1 MGKGHRHMSQ
11 PQQHRAASDHHTD
24 LPMSFTR
31 LSDTGHD
38 HDPEIGAVMAR
49 MGAGEQGEG
58 TKRVEGSDGER
69 ETKSDTEKGNET
81 EVEEAD
87 AEKDGMDTS
96 GDDDDC
102 RRPQEGSGQ
111 GEARG
116 QKRRGF
122 AQTLRRVIMGENH
135 TGRCSKGIGTEESAV
150 EIEPPPDGG
159 WRAWVAV
166 ASTHLIV
173 MNTWGMVSSFG
184 VFQAHY
190 TVSLSRPPSDIS
202 WIGSVQIFLLFFV
215 GALAGRLTDAGY
227 FRPVFL
233 LGAALQIGATFAAS
247 AATRYWH
254 VLLSQGIALG
264 LANGLLF
271 CPCMAT
277 LTTYFDRRRSLAIG
291 MAACGGAT
299 GGLVFP
305 SIVRQLLPRQGMPAA
320 MRALGY
326 VQLAA
331 FVVALLGLK
340 RRVPPRRSGPWVEWT
355 AFTEAEYA
363 LFVAAGFSLFTGL
376 YFAFYYIASFSRDV
390 IGISYT
396 ESLNLLLVLNGV
408 GYPGR
413 LVPNHLADKAGPLTM
428 LVPVLGMAG
437 VCLFVWM
444 AVTSTAGMY
453 VWCVFYGLFAGG
465 VQSLFP
471 AGLSSLTADPRKAGV
486 RMGMAFTIVSF
497 ATLAGPPIAGAII
510 SAQGGN
516 YHGAEGFAGACL
528 LLSTGLMAAARM
540 AKARRIV
547 RETGIGG
554 RGWKVK
560 V

>member
-1 MGKGHRHMSQ
+1 MARANHRTGPTTS
-11 PQQHRAASDHHTD
+11 
-24 LPMSFTR
+24 LPAPSAG
-31 LSDTGHD
+31 DD
-38 HDPEIGAVMAR
+38 ACDPEIGLVRASVSS
-49 MGAGEQGEG
+49 GGEDGRIRSG
-58 TKRVEGSDGER
+58 GVRLGER
-69 ETKSDTEKGNET
+69 EPKSDSEKETET
-81 EVEEAD
+81 EVEMEA
-87 AEKDGMDTS
+87 EVENKGLDTS
-96 GDDDDC
+96 GGDDDD
-102 RRPQEGSGQ
+102 RREPKESSGESP
-111 GEARG
+111 GEAQARG
-116 QKRRGF
+116 GRRDF
-122 AQTLRRVIMGENH
+122 LRVLKRVIMGESH
-135 TGRCSKGIGTEESAV
+135 TGCLKGTGAEEMNLEV
-150 EIEPPPDGG
+150 EPPPDGG
-159 WRAWVAV
+159 WRAWLAV

-202 WIGSVQIFLLFFV
+202 WIGSVQIFLLFFI

-247 AATRYWH
+247 AATQYWH

-277 LTTYFDRRRSLAIG
+277 LTTYFDRRRALAIG

-305 SIVRQLLPRQGMPAA
+305 SIVRQMLPRQGMPAA

-331 FVVALLGLK
+331 FVVALVGLK
-340 RRVPPRRSGPWVEWT
+340 RRVPPRRSGPWVEWR

-363 LFVAAGFSLFTGL
+363 LFVAGGFSLFTGL
-376 YFAFYYIASFSRDV
+376 YFGFYYIASFSRDV

-413 LVPNHLADKAGPLTM
+413 LVPNHLADRAGTLTM
-428 LVPVLGMAG
+428 LVPVLGLAG
-437 VCLFVWM
+437 VFVFVWM
-444 AVTSTAGMY
+444 AVNSTAGMY

-516 YHGAEGFAGACL
+516 YHGAQGFAGACL
-528 LLSTGLMAAARM
+528 LLGTVLMAAARM

-547 RETGIGG
+547 REKGMDG